1 MRINYHNGLKN
12 LNNVK
17 VLTLGA
23 GWPYISTARR
33 FADRAR
39 DILKVSPMSS
49 GAKIA
54 TDQQARKWKWVRP
67 ILTVIFLI
75 TVLILLTDGE
85 ILEPFVYSKF

>member
-1 MRINYHNGLKN
+1 
-12 LNNVK
+12 
-17 VLTLGA
+17 
-23 GWPYISTARR
+23 
-33 FADRAR
+33 
-39 DILKVSPMSS
+39 MSS

-54 TDQQARKWKWVRP
+54 ADQQARKWKWARP